1 MKKLFPVYLTYFL
14 DSFGLAI
21 IYPIFT
27 PILQNSQTLF
37 GADRTLLLV
46 LLIAIAPTAL
56 FFGAPFL
63 GQFSD
68 RFGRKKAFYFTI
80 LGTTFGYALTAISLM
95 YNALSLL
102 FVSRLLTGLFT
113 SNLTL
118 CLAAIVDCS
127 TSGTDRTRHFGTIAT
142 LGGLS
147 FILAIAL
154 GRYLSHVEPSTPFW
168 ITAGINALNFLCMVT
183 LFHETHQRKPPAKIH
198 PFKGMYRLFSLI
210 LDKNLILIYGANF
223 LFLFAWLA
231 SMNGYSKL
239 LKRHYLLTPEQITHS
254 FILCGVLW
262 AACNFIINPWLARRF
277 FPGKTLRACLLFLS
291 LLFFC
296 LAFAHHLSVFL
307 LLFYPATCLAA
318 LCWTN
323 SIATI
328 SLKAPENVQG
338 SILGLNQAVTSLA
351 SMTAPAC
358 VFLMGENASLY
369 VLTGLAGILAL
380 LFLRRFARNPIF

>member
-14 DSFGLAI
+14 DNFGLAL

-37 GADRTLLLV
+37 GAHRTLLFV
-46 LLIAIAPTAL
+46 LLITISPTAM

-80 LGTTFGYALTAISLM
+80 LGTTIGYALTAISLM
-95 YNALSLL
+95 HNTLSLL
-102 FVSRLLTGLFT
+102 FVSRLLTGLFA

-127 TSGTDRTRHFGTIAT
+127 KSSTDRTRHFGTIAT

-154 GRYLSHVEPSTPFW
+154 SRYLSNVEPSTPFW
-168 ITAGINALNFLCMVT
+168 ITAGINALNFLYMVT

-198 PFKGMYRLFSLI
+198 PLKGMYRLFSLI
-210 LDKNLILIYGANF
+210 LDKHLLLIYGANF

-231 SMNGYSKL
+231 SINGYSKL
-239 LKRHYLLTPEQITHS
+239 LKRHYMLSPEQITHS

-262 AACNFIINPWLARRF
+262 AISNFVINPWLAQRF
-277 FPGKTLRACLLFLS
+277 FPGKTLRVCLLFLS

-296 LAFAHHLSVFL
+296 LAFANSLSVFL
-307 LLFYPATCLAA
+307 ILFYLATCLAA

-323 SIATI
+323 SIATL

-338 SILGLNQAVTSLA
+338 SILGFNQAVSSLA
-351 SMTAPAC
+351 SMAAPAC
-358 VFLMGENASLY
+358 GFLVGADASLY
-369 VLTGLAGILAL
+369 VLTGLASLLAL
-380 LFLRRFARNPIF
+380 LFLRRFAKNPAL